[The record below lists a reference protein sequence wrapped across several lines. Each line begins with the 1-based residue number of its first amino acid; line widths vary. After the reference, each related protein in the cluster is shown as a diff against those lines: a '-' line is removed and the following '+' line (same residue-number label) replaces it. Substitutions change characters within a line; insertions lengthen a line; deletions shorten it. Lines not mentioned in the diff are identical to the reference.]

1 MFAEFFMQ
9 NWALFL
15 ALFVVMG
22 LLMFDPGSARAGS
35 ARGVSPMEL
44 TRLVNHEQ
52 AVIIDVRS
60 PEEFDKGHI
69 TKAKNIPLDEI
80 ENKSKQLEKF
90 KKRPM
95 VIVCQTGNRAGK
107 AANQL
112 RKLEFDKL
120 FQLTGGLVEWQK
132 DNLPLEK
139 TKHGSSKAAK
149 STCKLK
155 TKSKTK
161 KTKA

>member
-9 NWALFL
+9 NWPLFL
-15 ALFVVMG
+15 ALAAVVG
-22 LLMFDPGSARAGS
+22 LMAFNPAGSAGGA

-44 TRLVNHEQ
+44 SRLVNHEQ
-52 AVIIDVRS
+52 AVMLDVRS
-60 PEEFDKGHI
+60 KDEFNAGHI
-69 TKAKNIPLDEI
+69 AKSKNIPLDEL
-80 ENKSKQLEKF
+80 EKKTRSLEKF

-95 VIVCQTGNRAGK
+95 VIICQNGKSSTK

-120 FQLTGGLVEWQK
+120 FHLAGGLMEWRK

-139 TKHGSSKAAK
+139 SK
-149 STCKLK
+149 S
-155 TKSKTK
+155 
-161 KTKA
+161 

>member
-15 ALFVVMG
+15 ALFAVLG
-22 LLMFDPGSARAGS
+22 LLMFDPSGSSSSS

-44 TRLVNHEQ
+44 SRLVNHEQ
-52 AVIIDVRS
+52 AVIVDVRS
-60 PEEFDKGHI
+60 QEEYDRGHI

-80 ENKSKQLEKF
+80 ETKSKQLEKF
-90 KKRPM
+90 KKRPL

-120 FQLTGGLVEWQK
+120 FHLTGGVVEWQK

-139 TKHGSSKAAK
+139 SKVKKSKSSKA
-149 STCKLK
+149 
-155 TKSKTK
+155 
-161 KTKA
+161 KA